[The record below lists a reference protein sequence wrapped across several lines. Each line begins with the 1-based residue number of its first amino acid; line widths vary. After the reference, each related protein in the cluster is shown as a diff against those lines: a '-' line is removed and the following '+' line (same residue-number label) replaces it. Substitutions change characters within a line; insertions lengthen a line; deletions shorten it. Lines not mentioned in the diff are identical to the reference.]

1 MVVSRSLRVRNDP
14 KLFYQACIE
23 HQHEL
28 EREARSTLRVHC
40 GRVIEEA
47 SND

>member
-1 MVVSRSLRVRNDP
+1 LRVRNDP

-28 EREARSTLRVHC
+28 VEEIRETLRVAF
-40 GRVIEEA
+40 GSRVIEEKL
-47 SND
+47 SDE